1 MGEPGEP
8 GGLRD
13 LALDWQFLRSTKG
26 ALLGTELALCFLIF
40 LLLTVSAS
48 AYMAPALLETLLTAT
63 ALGLHL
69 THCQERAPRI
79 HWPCLDFLRSA
90 SATLVFLVV
99 SPAAIATSQ
108 EGPAVSAFTFGL
120 ILIAVFAY
128 DAFSTYWTEI
138 RPEPAQDGNG
148 NLA

>member
-48 AYMAPALLETLLTAT
+48 AYMAPALLEALLTAG
-63 ALGLHL
+63 ALGLRL
-69 THCQERAPRI
+69 TRCPERAPRI
-79 HWPCLDFLRSA
+79 HWPCL
-90 SATLVFLVV
+90 
-99 SPAAIATSQ
+99 
-108 EGPAVSAFTFGL
+108 TFGL
-120 ILIAVFAY
+120 ILIAMFAY
-128 DAFSTYWTEI
+128 DAFSTYWAEI
-138 RPEPAQDGNG
+138 RPEPAQAAMG
-148 NLA
+148 

>member
-48 AYMAPALLETLLTAT
+48 AHMAPALLEGLLAAG
-63 ALGLHL
+63 ALGLRL
-69 THCQERAPRI
+69 SRCQERAPRI
-79 HWPCLDFLRSA
+79 HWPCLDFLRST
-90 SATLVFLVV
+90 SAVLVFLVV
-99 SPAAIATSQ
+99 SPAAIAASQ

-120 ILIAVFAY
+120 ILIAIFAY
-128 DAFSTYWTEI
+128 DAFSTYWAEI